1 MMFYG
6 LISIGLLFAFA
17 ALFVM
22 RLRRVVPT
30 NEVHIVQSKKATR
43 SYGKDTGFGNV
54 YYQWPSF
61 LPILGIQRFML
72 PMSVFD
78 IELNGYE
85 AYDKGR
91 LPFVVDV
98 KAFFRVSD
106 SDTAAQRVANFKEL
120 TEQLEAVVQGAVRAI
135 LAGSDIEEIMQ
146 GRSKF
151 GDEFTREVKEQ
162 LAHWGVEPVKNIE
175 LMDLRDTQKSNV
187 IHNIMEKKKSY
198 IEMESRQE
206 VAKNTKTAQVAEIEA
221 VREIDLQ
228 KQEALQQ
235 VGIRTAEAEKT
246 VALAQEQK
254 KQELSDRKKVTAE
267 KEMEVT
273 KVQQTRAAEI
283 NKEVEIVKAE
293 QEKRKAILAAEAKFE
308 ATRQLADGLALEG
321 KAKAEAERAILLAP
335 VEAQTTLAK
344 EIGSN
349 KSYQEYLISIR
360 KVEAEQAVG
369 MRQADALQKAQIKI
383 IANSGDA
390 SSGLNSVSDV
400 LSSKGGTAVGSM
412 LEGFANTDTGKELLK
427 KIGIDL
433 GEDGKLN

>member
-1 MMFYG
+1 MILYG
-6 LISIGLLFAFA
+6 LPGAL
-17 ALFVM
+17 ALFTAIAGFFIVA
-22 RLRRVVPT
+22 LRRVVPT
-30 NEVHIVQSKKATR
+30 NEVHIVQNKKNTV
-43 SYGKDTGFGNV
+43 SYGKDTGNGNV
-54 YYQWPSF
+54 YYQWPTF
-61 LPILGIQRFML
+61 LPIFGIQRVIL

-78 IELNGYE
+78 IELNAYE

-106 SDTAAQRVANFKEL
+106 SATAAQRVANFAEL
-120 TEQLEAVVQGAVRAI
+120 KDQLIAVVQGAVRAI

-151 GDEFTREVKEQ
+151 GDEFTKEVKDQ
-162 LAHWGVEPVKNIE
+162 LTHWGVEPVKNIE
-175 LMDLRDTQKSNV
+175 LMDLRDSKASVV

-206 VAKNTKTAQVAEIEA
+206 VAKNKKVAQVAEIEA
-221 VREIDLQ
+221 AREIELN
-228 KQEALQQ
+228 KQEAMQQ

-254 KQELSDRKKVTAE
+254 KQELSERQKLTSE
-267 KEMEVT
+267 KEMEVL
-273 KVQQTRAAEI
+273 KVKQTRAAEI
-283 NKEVEIVKAE
+283 NKEVELVKAE
-293 QEKRKAILAAEAKFE
+293 QEKRKTILAAEADFE
-308 ATRQLADGLALEG
+308 AARQKADGYALEG
-321 KAKAEAERAILLAP
+321 KAKAEAEKAFLLAP

-369 MRQADALQKAQIKI
+369 MQQAQALKEADIKI
-383 IANSGDA
+383 IANAGTA
-390 SSGLNSVSDV
+390 SSGLESALDIF
-400 LSSKGGTAVGSM
+400 SSRGGTQLGAM
-412 LEGFANTDTGKELLK
+412 LEGLANTDTGKATLAKL
-427 KIGIDL
+427 GIDTTS
-433 GEDGKLN
+433 KKQ